1 MLLVIDVGNT
11 LIKFAVYNED
21 KIVTEFFLETQS
33 CNHEKLKKSLSALKI
48 KPLGAVMSS
57 VVPGVNDTIKKVIEE
72 VYQIDLMIAH
82 VNFHK
87 ETIIKLKD
95 QKEIGI
101 DLLAASEGI
110 ISLNLFPA
118 IILDIGTAATF
129 TVVTENKEFLGGV
142 IIPGPVTSL
151 RALSCETAQLQMVK
165 FQKPKNVLGRDTE
178 EALLSGSYYG
188 FLGSITKIYQELIKE
203 YKNYKLIITGGGAKD
218 FLSAFPSHIYEPHLV
233 MKGLLSLYKHNK
245 TN

>member
-1 MLLVIDVGNT
+1 MLLIVDVGNT
-11 LIKFAVYNED
+11 RIKFLFYSED
-21 KIVTEFFLETQS
+21 KIVSESFLEIRDCSRDRLIKTF
-33 CNHEKLKKSLSALKI
+33 EAIKE
-48 KPLGAVMSS
+48 KPLEAVMSS
-57 VVPGVNDTIKKVIEE
+57 VVPSVNSVIKETIKEM
-72 VYQIDLMIAH
+72 YQIDLVTID
-82 VNFHK
+82 VNCNK
-87 ETIIKLKD
+87 ETIIKLKNE
-95 QKEIGI
+95 KEIGI
-101 DLLAASEGI
+101 DLLAASEGA

-142 IIPGPVTSL
+142 IIPGPVASL

-165 FQKPKNVLGRDTE
+165 FQKPKSVLGRDTE

-188 FLGSITKIYQELIKE
+188 FLGSITKIYQELVKE

-218 FLSAFPSHIYEPHLV
+218 FLSAFPPHIYKPHLV
-233 MKGLLSLYKHNK
+233 MEGLIALYKHNK

>member
-11 LIKFAVYNED
+11 LIKFVIYNED
-21 KIVTEFFLETQS
+21 KIVTEFFLETHN
-33 CNHEKLKKSLSALKI
+33 CTHEKLKKSLSALKI

-57 VVPGVNDTIKKVIEE
+57 VVPRVNDTIKKVIEE
-72 VYQIDLMIAH
+72 VYQIDLLIVS
-82 VNFHK
+82 VNSHK

-101 DLLAASEGI
+101 DLLAASEGV

-151 RALSCETAQLQMVK
+151 KTLTHETAQLEMVK

-203 YKNYKLIITGGGAKD
+203 YKNYKLIITGKGAKD

-233 MKGLLSLYKHNK
+233 IKGLLSLYKHNK

>member
-11 LIKFAVYNED
+11 LIKFAVYNGD
-21 KIVTEFFLETQS
+21 KIVSEFSLETHS
-33 CNHEKLKKSLSALKI
+33 CNHENLKKSLSALKI

-57 VVPGVNDTIKKVIEE
+57 VVPSVNDTIKKVIEE
-72 VYQIDLMIAH
+72 VCQIDLMIAH
-82 VNFHK
+82 VNAHK

-101 DLLAASEGI
+101 DLLAASEGV

-151 RALSCETAQLQMVK
+151 KTLTHETAQLEMVK

-233 MKGLLSLYKHNK
+233 MKGLLSLYKQSK

>member
-1 MLLVIDVGNT
+1 
-11 LIKFAVYNED
+11 
-21 KIVTEFFLETQS
+21 
-33 CNHEKLKKSLSALKI
+33 
-48 KPLGAVMSS
+48 MSS
-57 VVPGVNDTIKKVIEE
+57 VVPGVNSTIKKVIEE
-72 VYQIDLMIAH
+72 AYQIDLLIVS
-82 VNFHK
+82 VNSHK

-101 DLLAASEGI
+101 DLLAASEGT

-142 IIPGPVTSL
+142 IITGPVTSL
-151 RALSCETAQLQMVK
+151 KALTHETAQLEMVK

-188 FLGSITKIYQELIKE
+188 FLGSITKIYQELAKE

-218 FLSAFPSHIYEPHLV
+218 FLSAFPPHIYKPHLV
-233 MKGLLSLYKHNK
+233 MEGLLSLYKHNK